1 MKKAEVA
8 LSLARSKVKK
18 LQRQLDSAQQ
28 AGQDS
33 QALEQQI
40 SDAQAKQQQAEQA
53 LAELEKAPAP
63 TAAPGPS
70 QDPVKKAKVALSL
83 ARSKVKKL
91 QRQLDSAQQAGQ
103 DTQALEQQIS
113 DAQAK
118 QQQAEQALAELEQ
131 ATTAKAEKATPA
143 DNPQHHQVDLTHLTA
158 VRDKAQRKAE
168 KCHQAWQA
176 KQDSPHAEALLAAY
190 TKAQAALETA
200 EQNLA
205 DAQHLQPPESE
216 SAS

>member
-1 MKKAEVA
+1 MKKAKVA

-28 AGQDS
+28 AGEDS

-53 LAELEKAPAP
+53 LAELEKAPTP

-91 QRQLDSAQQAGQ
+91 QRQLDSAQQAGE

-118 QQQAEQALAELEQ
+118 QQQAEQSLAELEK
-131 ATTAKAEKATPA
+131 APAPTAAPG
-143 DNPQHHQVDLTHLTA
+143 PI
-158 VRDKAQRKAE
+158 
-168 KCHQAWQA
+168 
-176 KQDSPHAEALLAAY
+176 
-190 TKAQAALETA
+190 
-200 EQNLA
+200 
-205 DAQHLQPPESE
+205 
-216 SAS
+216 